1 MRRPPN
7 KHIEQMCCAH
17 SSCAARST
25 HKQVLIVKGDV
36 MSGVDGAQFA
46 DRAWRSM
53 YVIGAIAAILALL
66 GTIADIVI
74 TSIPGWQTSTVP
86 TSIVG
91 WFEQF
96 QANPLLG
103 LRNLDLLN
111 VVISAIT
118 VPMYVALYGVHRRV
132 SQGLAALALVV
143 VTLGTSVFI
152 AGNAALPM
160 LGLSRQFALA
170 TTDSQH
176 LALQGAA
183 QAILAKGAHGS
194 MGAFSG
200 FFLSSM
206 GTLLMAVAMLE
217 GGVFGR
223 LVSWTGIVG
232 MSLLLVYVVGTAFA
246 LAPTGLLVI
255 VAMPGGLMMIA
266 WYVMVARKLFRL
278 APME

>member
-1 MRRPPN
+1 M
-7 KHIEQMCCAH
+7 
-17 SSCAARST
+17 
-25 HKQVLIVKGDV
+25 KGDV
-36 MSGVDGAQFA
+36 MSGVDETQST

-74 TSIPGWQTSTVP
+74 ASIPGWQTSTVP

-91 WFEQF
+91 WFAQF

-111 VVISAIT
+111 IVISVIA

-143 VTLGTSVFI
+143 VTLGTSVFV

-160 LGLSRQFALA
+160 LGLSRQFLLA
-170 TTDSQH
+170 TTDSQR

-183 QAILAKGAHGS
+183 QAILATGAHGS
-194 MGAFSG
+194 MGAFAG

-206 GTLLMAVAMLE
+206 GTVLMAVAMLE

-223 LVSWTGIVG
+223 LASWTGIVG

-246 LAPTGLLVI
+246 LAPTGVLMI